1 MIEDYKVRIK
11 EARDIIKSKTGC
23 IPEYALVLGSG
34 LGELANEVE
43 GKVVLPYKDIPNF
56 VISTAPSHAGN
67 LVIGKL
73 SGKNVAVMQGRVHL
87 YEGYSP
93 KEVALP
99 VRVMHQLGVKT
110 LLTTCATGGLN
121 KNFKAGDL
129 MLITDHINLSGCN
142 PLTGANDPEMGVR
155 FPVMFDAYN
164 PKLREIARK
173 VAIENKIYLH
183 EGVYLGIAGP
193 VFFTRAEL
201 RYAISLGADAIGM
214 SVIQEVIA
222 AIHSGMKVMGIGNIT
237 DMALPDL
244 EHHATEKE
252 VLEIANRTG
261 PVFRQLLKSI
271 LAEME

>member
-1 MIEDYKVRIK
+1 MNDDYKAMIK
-11 EARDIIKSKTGC
+11 EASDFIKAKST
-23 IPEYALVLGSG
+23 IVPEYGLILGSG

-43 GKVVLPYKDIPNF
+43 DKVVLPYKDIPNF
-56 VISTAPSHAGN
+56 VVSTAPSHAGN

-73 SGKNVAVMQGRVHL
+73 SGKNVAVMQGRAHI

-93 KEVALP
+93 KEVSLP
-99 VRVMHQLGVKT
+99 VRVMNQLGVKN
-110 LLTTCATGGLN
+110 LLVTCATGGLN
-121 KNFKAGDL
+121 RNFKAGDL
-129 MLITDHINLSGCN
+129 MLITDHINLSGFN
-142 PLTGANDPEMGVR
+142 PLTGPNDPEIGVR

-164 PKLREIARK
+164 PKLRDIVKK
-173 VAIENKIYLH
+173 VALENKIYLH

-201 RYAISLGADAIGM
+201 RYAIGMGADAIGM
-214 SVIQEVIA
+214 SVVQEVIA
-222 AIHSGMKVMGIGNIT
+222 AIHSGMKVLGIGNIT

-261 PVFRQLLKSI
+261 PVFRKLLKSI

>member
-11 EARDIIKSKTGC
+11 EASDFIKSKTGC